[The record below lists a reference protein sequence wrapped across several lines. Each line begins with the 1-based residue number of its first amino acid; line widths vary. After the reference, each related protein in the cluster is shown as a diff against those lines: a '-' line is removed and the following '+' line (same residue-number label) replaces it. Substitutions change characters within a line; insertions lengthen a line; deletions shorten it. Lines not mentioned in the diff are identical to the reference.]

1 MDHSTSGNGCNNTD
15 GPLRHVILLT
25 YGSVAGISLTACIV
39 ALSHACICRVGRRF
53 THRILLFAVAFNS
66 VTRCLQ
72 LAVYN
77 YDPTNTAYV
86 IGCKAIVA
94 LLEFSTWTTLLYMS
108 VLVSHLS
115 CLVTLIEIRPIILLG
130 VTYRELII
138 TLSEPADRTSTKARR
153 QALCLEICYVF
164 VPIVISL
171 LFVWIPFLHDAYGLA
186 GAWCWIRQ
194 KDDNCDSLL
203 AGKIEQYV
211 LGYGPVSFLCIVAMV
226 IVTAMLVILCKRLY
240 FQETPDQVY
249 KTMLRENAPLMI
261 YPVLFHIVKLLG
273 LAHRLYQITTT
284 IHNNTILWI
293 IHAAIA
299 PLNSLSCAIVYSL
312 FVIIEH
318 FHKEPQPDE
327 ARHNERDPL
336 LRSESNIV
344 DD

>member
-1 MDHSTSGNGCNNTD
+1 
-15 GPLRHVILLT
+15 
-25 YGSVAGISLTACIV
+25 
-39 ALSHACICRVGRRF
+39 
-53 THRILLFAVAFNS
+53 
-66 VTRCLQ
+66 
-72 LAVYN
+72 
-77 YDPTNTAYV
+77 
-86 IGCKAIVA
+86 
-94 LLEFSTWTTLLYMS
+94 MS

-115 CLVTLIEIRPIILLG
+115 CLIILIEIRPIILLG

-138 TLSEPADRTSTKARR
+138 TLSEQADRTSTKARR

-211 LGYGPVSFLCIVAMV
+211 QGYGPVSFLCIVAMV
-226 IVTAMLVILCKRLY
+226 IIAAMLVILCKRLY

-273 LAHRLYQITTT
+273 LALTACIR
-284 IHNNTILWI
+284 
-293 IHAAIA
+293 
-299 PLNSLSCAIVYSL
+299 
-312 FVIIEH
+312 
-318 FHKEPQPDE
+318 
-327 ARHNERDPL
+327 
-336 LRSESNIV
+336 
-344 DD
+344 

>member
-1 MDHSTSGNGCNNTD
+1 M
-15 GPLRHVILLT
+15 P
-25 YGSVAGISLTACIV
+25 
-39 ALSHACICRVGRRF
+39 
-53 THRILLFAVAFNS
+53 
-66 VTRCLQ
+66 
-72 LAVYN
+72 
-77 YDPTNTAYV
+77 
-86 IGCKAIVA
+86 
-94 LLEFSTWTTLLYMS
+94 

-115 CLVTLIEIRPIILLG
+115 CLIILIEIRPIILLG

-211 LGYGPVSFLCIVAMV
+211 LGYGPVSFLCIVAMF
-226 IVTAMLVILCKRLY
+226 IVAAMLVILCKRLY

-336 LRSESNIV
+336 LRSELNIV
-344 DD
+344 DN